1 MMRRG
6 YRLLA
11 LMLLVSACATV
22 DLSAPV
28 PVYETGVDPDAW
40 ALVPAGEF
48 VSGQHDHPTALDYD
62 FEIMVTDA
70 TVAQYVAY
78 LNRALAEGSLR
89 VDGRRIVGFYP
100 GDEFRGFKHE
110 EEIAAGDY
118 VIVPLDDPASRF
130 PFDGSTFAAVPGYEN
145 HPMTNVSWF
154 GGRAYCE
161 AQGARLPLEL
171 EWEKAAR
178 GSADNRPYPWGF
190 EIARNQANFYG
201 SRDPFED
208 MGAFGSHTSP
218 AGFYNGRSYDGYAT
232 LDSASPYGLY
242 DMAGNV
248 WQWTGDVYENQ
259 HYRYLR
265 GGSKDTYEMDVR
277 LWVRNNATP
286 TYYSPGVG
294 FRCVREP

>member
-1 MMRRG
+1 MMRRA

-22 DLSAPV
+22 DLGAPI
-28 PVYETGVDPDAW
+28 PVYDTGVDPDAW

-78 LNRALAEGSLR
+78 LNQALADGTVR

-130 PFDGSTFAAVPGYEN
+130 TFDGSTFAAVPGYEN
-145 HPMTNVSWF
+145 HPMNNVSWF

-178 GSADNRPYPWGF
+178 GGDDRPFPWGF
-190 EIARNQANFYG
+190 EIARNQANFYA

-208 MGAFGSHTSP
+208 MGSFGSRTSP
-218 AGFYNGRSYDGYAT
+218 VGFYNGRSYDGYAT
-232 LDSASPYGLY
+232 LDAASPYGLY

-248 WQWTGDVYENQ
+248 WQWTGDVYDGQ

-265 GGSKDTYEMDVR
+265 GGSKDTYEMDLR
-277 LWVRNNATP
+277 IWVRNNATP
-286 TYYSPGVG
+286 TYYGPGVG
-294 FRCVREP
+294 FRCLREP